1 MLIWKKGREK
11 QLNNQELIVIK
22 QLPIIE
28 QQLKM
33 LAGDIKTKVDA
44 AMSLPCTADTVKDVK
59 KARAELNKQY
69 TELEERRKVVK
80 TAIMQPYNEFEQA
93 YKEYVGTHFTI
104 ADKALKGK
112 IDNVEDGLRLEKEN
126 NVKAYFAEL
135 AEVNHIEWLDW
146 ERAKPNITLS
156 ASEKAL
162 KEAVKTTCERLAEE
176 VSFIEQQENFA
187 ELLAEYQQCLNLAQ
201 AGQTVKARHDAITKA
216 QEQATEAK
224 AAKEREEEAAA
235 KVIAFAPPVAAAPV
249 APPAPP
255 KPLKPAEQIFT
266 LSFKVRATKDKLT
279 KLKQFLND
287 GGYQYE

>member
-1 MLIWKKGREK
+1 M
-11 QLNNQELIVIK
+11 NNQELITIK

-33 LAGDIKTKVDA
+33 LAADIKTKVDN

-93 YKEYVGTHFTI
+93 YKEYVGMHFTN
-104 ADKALKGK
+104 ADKALKDK
-112 IDNVEDGLRLEKEN
+112 ISNVEDGLKLEKEN

-146 ERAKPNITLS
+146 ERVKPNITLS
-156 ASEKAL
+156 ASEKSL
-162 KEAVKTTCERLAEE
+162 KEAVKTTCERIAED

-187 ELLAEYQQCLNLAQ
+187 ELLAEYQKCLNLAQ
-201 AGQTVKARHDAITKA
+201 AGQTVKARHDAIIKA
-216 QEQATEAK
+216 QEQAAEAK
-224 AAKEREEEAAA
+224 AAKERDEEAAA
-235 KVIAFAPPVAAAPV
+235 KVISFAPPIIDTPSE
-249 APPAPP
+249 PP
-255 KPLKPAEQIFT
+255 KPLEPAEQIFT
-266 LSFKVRATKDKLT
+266 LSFKVKATKEKLA

>member
-1 MLIWKKGREK
+1 M
-11 QLNNQELIVIK
+11 NNQELIIIK

-33 LAGDIKTKVDA
+33 LAADIKTKVDA
-44 AMSLPCTADTVKDVK
+44 AMSLPCTVDTVKDVK
-59 KARAELNKQY
+59 KVRAELNKQY

-93 YKEYVGTHFTI
+93 YKEYVGTHFTN

-112 IDNVEDGLRLEKEN
+112 IDNVEDGLKLEKEN

-135 AEVNHIEWLDW
+135 AEVNHIEWLGW
-146 ERAKPNITLS
+146 ERVKPNITLS
-156 ASEKAL
+156 ASEKSL
-162 KEAVKTTCERLAEE
+162 KEAVKATCEKIAED

-187 ELLAEYQQCLNLAQ
+187 ELLAEYQKCLNLAQ
-201 AGQTVKARHDAITKA
+201 AGQTVKARHDAIIKA
-216 QEQATEAK
+216 QEQAAEAK

-235 KVIAFAPPVAAAPV
+235 KVISFAPPIIDT
-249 APPAPP
+249 PPEPP
-255 KPLKPAEQIFT
+255 KPLEPAEQIFT
-266 LSFKVRATKDKLT
+266 LSFKVKATKEKLT